1 MRDDMDI
8 PLPAMGPSGS
18 TTASYRVPRPR
29 EGMDPNTKK
38 LALIAAGIGGT
49 LLVLFAAWSFTGPRR
64 TGVPVVEADIRP
76 LREKPANAGGMQVA
90 GKDETILSGKSEGQ
104 AALAPASEAPAPQ
117 ALKPVVVAAAPVVA
131 PNVATAPV
139 ATPAPTVA
147 TPAPARPAVVA
158 SAPPK
163 AAPVVAPAVAKPAPV
178 VAPAGHG
185 AQIQLAA
192 VGTEQAA
199 LSEWQRLER
208 KMPDLLG
215 GRKPV
220 VSKIERDG
228 KTFWRLRTGGFADA
242 TAAKNFC
249 EQVKTKSGGGCTVA
263 TF

>member
-8 PLPAMGPSGS
+8 PMPAMGPTGS
-18 TTASYRVPRPR
+18 ASASYRVARPR
-29 EGMDPNTKK
+29 EGMDPNTRK

-49 LLVLFAAWSFTGPRR
+49 LLVLFTAWSFTGPRR

-117 ALKPVVVAAAPVVA
+117 ALKPVVAAAAPVVA
-131 PNVATAPV
+131 PAVVAPV
-139 ATPAPTVA
+139 VTPAPTVA
-147 TPAPARPAVVA
+147 AATPARSAVVA

-163 AAPVVAPAVAKPAPV
+163 AAAVVVPTAAKPAAV

-199 LSEWQRLER
+199 ISEWQRLEK

-215 GRKPV
+215 GRKPA

-242 TAAKNFC
+242 TAAKSFC
-249 EQVKTKSGGGCTVA
+249 EQVKSKSGGGCTVA
-263 TF
+263 AF